1 MKLELLIPPERT
13 CALRKMTVLRM
24 KNNENVS
31 EEALHPDARKREVF
45 WTGEGELAP

>member
-24 KNNENVS
+24 KNNE
-31 EEALHPDARKREVF
+31 EALYPDARKREYP
-45 WTGEGELAP
+45 WIAEGELAP